1 MQIDLSEGVDES
13 TSSVCLCAVIELTY
27 SCIMVLSPRCIVG
40 ALALLDLEIMRFT
53 RRERECLEWVARG
66 KSSWDISIILNIS
79 ENTVNFHLKNTMKK
93 LGASRRSVAAI
104 KAIKLGLI
112 DPA

>member
-1 MQIDLSEGVDES
+1 
-13 TSSVCLCAVIELTY
+13 
-27 SCIMVLSPRCIVG
+27 
-40 ALALLDLEIMRFT
+40 MRFT

-104 KAIKLGLI
+104 RAIELGLI
-112 DPA
+112 DPNPDFQTERSPANGERS